1 MSFLLFNINSKIVIV
16 AVMDI
21 IINLLLFMEQSAIT
35 LLLLLNILKTAPFL
49 YSLVLFYYLVSFK
62 F

>member
-1 MSFLLFNINSKIVIV
+1 MV

-21 IINLLLFMEQSAIT
+21 IINLLLFMEQLAII
-35 LLLLLNILKTAPFL
+35 LLLLLDILKTAPFL

>member
-1 MSFLLFNINSKIVIV
+1 MVV
-16 AVMDI
+16 VMDI
-21 IINLLLFMEQSAIT
+21 IINLLLFMWRSAIT
-35 LLLLLNILKTAPFL
+35 LLLLLDILKTAPFL